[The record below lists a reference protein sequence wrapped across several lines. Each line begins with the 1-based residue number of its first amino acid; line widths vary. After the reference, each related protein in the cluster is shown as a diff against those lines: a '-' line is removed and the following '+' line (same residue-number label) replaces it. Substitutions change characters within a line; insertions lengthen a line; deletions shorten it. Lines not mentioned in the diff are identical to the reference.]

1 MVSGHDISRPEVATN
16 RKGALASEVFT
27 NLKLLSQISDWLYRS
42 RRRLATAGVAAL
54 VCLMAFHVIFG
65 PNGMVVYQQKRTEYK
80 ALEKEL
86 DSLQQENER
95 LNQKIKALRTDPK
108 TIEKEA
114 REQLRYAR
122 PGEVVYSLPAEKP
135 QAAVST
141 AQKK

>member
-1 MVSGHDISRPEVATN
+1 M
-16 RKGALASEVFT
+16 
-27 NLKLLSQISDWLYRS
+27 NLVTQISDWFYRS
-42 RRRLATAGVAAL
+42 RRRIATGAVAFL

-80 ALEKEL
+80 ALEKEI
-86 DSLQQENER
+86 DSLQRENER
-95 LNQKIKALRTDPK
+95 INQKIKGLRTDPK
-108 TIEKEA
+108 IIEKEA

-135 QAAVST
+135 TTAVST